1 MIRRPPR
8 STLFPYTTLFRSPS
22 AGRAERVLARLHV
35 GGNVY
40 FLQPGLV
47 DVGVGGHEA
56 THEAGA
62 LGAASI
68 ARLEELFLR
77 GVVATPGDVTAVGG
91 GGGVHSGVGAG
102 VVACSVD

>member
-1 MIRRPPR
+1 MTRGDMGGEVGE
-8 STLFPYTTLFRSPS
+8 STP

-47 DVGVGGHEA
+47 DVDVGGHEA
-56 THEAGA
+56 PHEAGA

-68 ARLEELFLR
+68 ARLEELFLK
-77 GVVATPGDVTAVGG
+77 GVVATHGDVTADGG
-91 GGGVHSGVGAG
+91 DGVLHLRVEHVVVGAQ
-102 VVACSVD
+102 VDW

>member
-35 GGNVY
+35 GGDVY

-47 DVGVGGHEA
+47 DVDVGGHEA
-56 THEAGA
+56 THAAGA

-68 ARLEELFLR
+68 ARLGELVLQR
-77 GVVATPGDVTAVGG
+77 VVTAHGDIPADG
-91 GGGVHSGVGAG
+91 GGGVAHMRARHSG
-102 VVACSVD
+102 